1 MNVETFVFD
10 TPDVRGYVP
19 GLKMYA
25 NRYANPQNETPQD
38 GLTIIACH
46 GLSQH
51 KEQWEPVLQTL
62 FSLDAHKPPR
72 NRIREFWSL
81 EWQSHGES
89 YVLNKS
95 LIGDDE
101 TAALITVW
109 GVAIA
114 SFIRSGHVKGHRLV
128 GLAFSAGCVAL
139 LLSIKYSIPDLP
151 YIGIIL
157 LEPSLIDAETWYSKN
172 QPMFRAMFKFMKKGA
187 FARRDSW
194 ASKAE
199 AAEYLKKVIPYS
211 LWDERI
217 FDLYIKHALYETT
230 NKEGKPHIQRKCP
243 PNQSEG
249 GWYNNM
255 ESFWQAIEQSDRVQ
269 RIIPVH
275 LVLGTANNKGGDVML
290 PAIRDMLLD
299 KTKGRTYASV
309 STIPDVGHQLMQAKP
324 DEVAVKV
331 SQLFDEIASAKAR
344 ANL

>member
-1 MNVETFVFD
+1 MAIDLSGWPFQQAVSLCKHSARRRPFV
-10 TPDVRGYVP
+10 T
-19 GLKMYA
+19 
-25 NRYANPQNETPQD
+25 
-38 GLTIIACH
+38 LTH
-46 GLSQH
+46 DLYS
-51 KEQWEPVLQTL
+51 
-62 FSLDAHKPPR
+62 
-72 NRIREFWSL
+72 
-81 EWQSHGES
+81 
-89 YVLNKS
+89 
-95 LIGDDE
+95 
-101 TAALITVW
+101 
-109 GVAIA
+109 
-114 SFIRSGHVKGHRLV
+114 
-128 GLAFSAGCVAL
+128 
-139 LLSIKYSIPDLP
+139 LLSIKHSIPDLP

-217 FDLYIKHALYETT
+217 FDLYIVRLPRFPFSCHTPRDEFTLFDRQKHALCETT
-230 NKEGKPHIQRKCP
+230 DKEGKPHVQRKCP

-255 ESFWQAIEQSDRVQ
+255 EGFWQAIEQSDRVQ

-275 LVLGTANNKGGDVML
+275 LVLGTANNKGGDVMYVPHILLTFLAYINPCHSSRL

-309 STIPDVGHQLMQAKP
+309 STIPDVGHQVGLH
-324 DEVAVKV
+324 
-331 SQLFDEIASAKAR
+331 F
-344 ANL
+344 